1 MRQLYEYHPVVGYRY
16 IPSLRVRV
24 PHEGGG
30 YLTQANE
37 QGFRA
42 DRPYLAARTPGHR
55 RVLVFGDSFTAGDAV
70 PNRQRYTELLETRL
84 SALGAAPVEIYNYG
98 LSSTGTDQHYLIWR
112 EFARDVEHD
121 MVVIAVFVENIRRVA
136 AQFRPHRDEQGVER
150 IYAKPWYELDGDALR
165 LCGVPVRRDPYD
177 EHQLTAAQSA
187 AVDQGG
193 RFLMLRKMV
202 TALGVREVVQKMT
215 KYQPLPEYDSPTH
228 PHWLLM
234 RAILSQWIRGQ
245 GKPVLLMPLPLPQ
258 HLDQTCDAAPYRARF
273 TELAGELGCH
283 LHDPLP
289 DLLAVPPAE
298 RRKLRWEKDIHFTPA
313 GHEALASSLAPAMA
327 RMLDQAPL
335 PAKAHTLA
343 TAGQEEG

>member
-1 MRQLYEYHPVVGYRY
+1 
-16 IPSLRVRV
+16 
-24 PHEGGG
+24 
-30 YLTQANE
+30 
-37 QGFRA
+37 
-42 DRPYLAARTPGHR
+42 
-55 RVLVFGDSFTAGDAV
+55 
-70 PNRQRYTELLETRL
+70 
-84 SALGAAPVEIYNYG
+84 
-98 LSSTGTDQHYLIWR
+98 
-112 EFARDVEHD
+112 
-121 MVVIAVFVENIRRVA
+121 
-136 AQFRPHRDEQGVER
+136 
-150 IYAKPWYELDGDALR
+150 
-165 LCGVPVRRDPYD
+165 
-177 EHQLTAAQSA
+177 
-187 AVDQGG
+187 
-193 RFLMLRKMV
+193 
-202 TALGVREVVQKMT
+202 
-215 KYQPLPEYDSPTH
+215 
-228 PHWLLM
+228 M